1 MKIRNK
7 KKISNEISYKFIN
20 TRNSQPLVTSLNQWT
35 CTSEQSFS
43 GQGRIDDGWF
53 PSWLQFIDLDHL
65 VTVCYNLPNRLEG
78 FCRASFRPIN
88 TIDTPRKYFVPSNR
102 IPLHW
107 PKSNDERTR
116 FIRNKDKRKSRKE
129 VEKVRLIMKF
139 NFCFQISMNVFG
151 QRGEKIISGVK

>member
-1 MKIRNK
+1 M
-7 KKISNEISYKFIN
+7 
-20 TRNSQPLVTSLNQWT
+20 RNSQLLVTSLDQWT
-35 CTSEQSFS
+35 STSERSFS
-43 GQGRIDDGWF
+43 CQGRIDDSWF
-53 PSWLQFIDLDHL
+53 PSCPQFIDLDHL

-107 PKSNDERTR
+107 PKSPT
-116 FIRNKDKRKSRKE
+116 IAKIGQKRNKDKRKRRKE
-129 VEKVRLIMKF
+129 AGKVRLITKF